1 MGKKSWLESPTPE
14 EMHEPIIKHFSQGN
28 MPEPDYD
35 KSMTHHS
42 DDEDYPSVEDMYEP
56 MHHFQDD

>member
-1 MGKKSWLESPTPE
+1 MSKKSWLEGLTPE

-35 KSMTHHS
+35 TSILIHH
-42 DDEDYPSVEDMYEP
+42 DDDYPSPEDMYEP
-56 MHHFQDD
+56 MRHFQDY